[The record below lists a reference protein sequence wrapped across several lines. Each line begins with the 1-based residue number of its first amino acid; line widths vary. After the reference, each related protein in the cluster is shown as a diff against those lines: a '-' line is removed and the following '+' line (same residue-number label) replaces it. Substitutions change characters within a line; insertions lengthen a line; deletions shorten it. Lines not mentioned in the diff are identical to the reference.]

1 MVAIIGTEVAW
12 KKLWDLTTIPSYDCT
27 RKPIQKGAQTMNATA
42 TTKVKPRK
50 TKDGPTPI
58 DAHVGSRIRARR
70 GLLGMSQKDLG
81 EKVGLTFQQIQKY
94 ERGANRIGS
103 GRLFEF
109 SKILG
114 VPISYFFDEMST
126 DLKNYAEKGAKKG
139 KPIPASAPDA
149 EVLDRRETL
158 ELVRTFYQIDDA
170 VVRQRFLELMRE
182 AARVCSAK

>member
-1 MVAIIGTEVAW
+1 MNI
-12 KKLWDLTTIPSYDCT
+12 
-27 RKPIQKGAQTMNATA
+27 KGKA
-42 TTKVKPRK
+42 PRK

-103 GRLFEF
+103 GRLYEF
-109 SKILG
+109 SRILN
-114 VPISYFFDEMST
+114 VPISYFFDDMSAELET
-126 DLKNYAEKGAKKG
+126 YAEQGAKKG
-139 KPIPASAPDA
+139 KAIPASAPDA

-158 ELVRTFYQIDDA
+158 DLVRTYYNIDDQL
-170 VVRQRFLELMRE
+170 VRQRFLELMRE
-182 AARVCSAK
+182 AARVCTA